1 MYPSR
6 ARGAIFLEM
15 SLTLQVLIALAAGFG
30 LGLPLAGVEAGPGV
44 LMLRG
49 LEPAGTLFINA
60 IRMTVIPLVV
70 SSLIV
75 GVTSAPDPRTVGRIG
90 ARAILL
96 FVVVLAAAS
105 GVGVL
110 VGYPLLGQFPLD
122 PAAVASM
129 QASAASAGASAAEGA
144 KAVPTFAEWVV
155 ALVPPNPIKA
165 AADGAM
171 LPLILASVAFAI
183 ALLQV
188 PLAKRTPVI
197 QVLDG
202 VMEASLTL
210 VRAILRL
217 APIGVFAL
225 TVGLAAKLGVSAL
238 AALAGYI
245 GVVSAICVVF
255 MGGVLYPAAVVI
267 GRTSLRDFA
276 RAALPSQTI
285 AFSSRSSLAALPA
298 MLEAVRD
305 TLRLPPTIGNFL
317 IPLAATMFRAG
328 AGIGQTVGV
337 LFIARLYGVDL
348 DAAQLL
354 TIALTSVVT
363 SFSVPGIPGGSIL
376 VMVPVLMAAG
386 IPVEGIGILLGA
398 DTIPD
403 MFRTTTNVTGHMTA
417 AVILARTERAAT
429 GATDTA
435 TPST

>member
-1 MYPSR
+1 
-6 ARGAIFLEM
+6 M
-15 SLTLQVLIALAAGFG
+15 SLTTQVLLALAAGFA
-30 LGLPLAGVEAGPGV
+30 LGLPLSGAETGMGAA
-44 LMLRG
+44 LLKG
-49 LEPAGTLFINA
+49 LDPVGTLFINA

-75 GVTSAPDPRTVGRIG
+75 GVTSAPDPKTVGRIG

-96 FVVVLAAAS
+96 FVVVLAAAA
-105 GVGVL
+105 GVGIL
-110 VGYPLLGQFPLD
+110 VGYPLLGLLPLD
-122 PAAVASM
+122 PAAVATM
-129 QASAASAGASAAEGA
+129 QASAASAGAAAAEGA

-155 ALVPPNPIKA
+155 GLVPPNPIKA

-188 PLAKRTPVI
+188 PLERRTPVI
-197 QVLDG
+197 RVLDG
-202 VMEASLTL
+202 VMEASLIL

-217 APIGVFAL
+217 APVGVFAL

-245 GVVSAICVVF
+245 GLVSAICVLF
-255 MGGVLYPAAVVI
+255 MGGVLYPAAVI
-267 GRTSLRDFA
+267 LGRTSFREFA
-276 RAALPSQTI
+276 RAALPAQTI

-305 TLRLPPTIGNFL
+305 RLRLPPTIGNFL

-348 DAAQLL
+348 SAAQLL

-417 AVILARTERAAT
+417 AVILSRGET
-429 GATDTA
+429 ATDTTHA
-435 TPST
+435 S

>member
-1 MYPSR
+1 
-6 ARGAIFLEM
+6 M
-15 SLTLQVLIALAAGFG
+15 SLTAQVLLALAAGFA
-30 LGLPLAGVEAGPGV
+30 LGLPLAGAETGAGAA
-44 LMLRG
+44 LLRG
-49 LEPAGTLFINA
+49 LDPVGALFINA

-75 GVTSAPDPRTVGRIG
+75 GVTAAPDPRTVGRIG

-110 VGYPLLGQFPLD
+110 VGYPLLGQLPLD
-122 PAAVASM
+122 PAVVAAM
-129 QASAASAGASAAEGA
+129 QASAASAGAQAAEGA
-144 KAVPTFAEWVV
+144 KAVPSLAEWVV

-188 PLAKRTPVI
+188 PLERRTPVI
-197 QVLDG
+197 RVLDG

-217 APIGVFAL
+217 APLGVFAL

-245 GVVSAICVVF
+245 GVVSAICVGF
-255 MGGVLYPAAVVI
+255 MGGVLYPAAVVL
-267 GRTSLRDFA
+267 GRTTLRDFA
-276 RAALPSQTI
+276 RAALPAQTI

-305 TLRLPPTIGNFL
+305 RLRLPPTIGNVL

-348 DAAQLL
+348 GAAQLL

-417 AVILARTERAAT
+417 AVILARGETSAAPT
-429 GATDTA
+429 
-435 TPST
+435 S

>member
-44 LMLRG
+44 LVLRG

-110 VGYPLLGQFPLD
+110 IGYPLLGQFPLD

-429 GATDTA
+429 GATDSA

>member
-1 MYPSR
+1 
-6 ARGAIFLEM
+6 
-15 SLTLQVLIALAAGFG
+15 
-30 LGLPLAGVEAGPGV
+30 
-44 LMLRG
+44 
-49 LEPAGTLFINA
+49 
-60 IRMTVIPLVV
+60 
-70 SSLIV
+70 
-75 GVTSAPDPRTVGRIG
+75 
-90 ARAILL
+90 
-96 FVVVLAAAS
+96 
-105 GVGVL
+105 
-110 VGYPLLGQFPLD
+110 
-122 PAAVASM
+122 M
-129 QASAASAGASAAEGA
+129 QASAASAGAQAAEGA
-144 KAVPTFAEWVV
+144 KAVPSLAEWVV

-188 PLAKRTPVI
+188 PLERRTPVI
-197 QVLDG
+197 RVLDG
-202 VMEASLTL
+202 VMEASLIL

-217 APIGVFAL
+217 APLGVFAL

-245 GVVSAICVVF
+245 GVVSAICVGF
-255 MGGVLYPAAVVI
+255 MGGVLYPAAVVL
-267 GRTSLRDFA
+267 GRTTLRDFA
-276 RAALPSQTI
+276 RAALPAQTI

-305 TLRLPPTIGNFL
+305 RLRLPPTIGNVL

-348 DAAQLL
+348 GAAQLL

-417 AVILARTERAAT
+417 AVILARGETSAAPT
-429 GATDTA
+429 
-435 TPST
+435 S

>member
-1 MYPSR
+1 
-6 ARGAIFLEM
+6 M
-15 SLTLQVLIALAAGFG
+15 SLTTQVLIALAAGFG

-44 LMLRG
+44 LVLRG
-49 LEPAGTLFINA
+49 LDPVGTLFVNA

-75 GVTSAPDPRTVGRIG
+75 GVTSAPDPKTVGRIG

-105 GVGVL
+105 AVGVL
-110 VGYPLLGQFPLD
+110 VGYPLLSQFPLD
-122 PAAVASM
+122 PAAVAAM
-129 QASAASAGASAAEGA
+129 QASAASAGATAAEGA

-245 GVVSAICVVF
+245 GVVSAICVLF
-255 MGGVLYPAAVVI
+255 MGGVLYPAAVVL

-276 RAALPSQTI
+276 RAALPAQMI

-305 TLRLPPTIGNFL
+305 RLRLPPTIGNVL

-337 LFIARLYGVDL
+337 LFIARLYGVEL

-417 AVILARTERAAT
+417 AVIIARGERGADAT
-429 GATDTA
+429 SA

>member
-1 MYPSR
+1 
-6 ARGAIFLEM
+6 M
-15 SLTLQVLIALAAGFG
+15 SLTLQVLLALAFGFG
-30 LGLPLAGVEAGPGV
+30 LGLPLAGVETGPGV
-44 LMLRG
+44 VVLRG
-49 LEPAGTLFINA
+49 LEPIGTLFINA

-96 FVVVLAAAS
+96 FVIVLAAAS

-110 VGYPLLGQFPLD
+110 VGYPLLAQFPLG
-122 PAAVASM
+122 PAAVAAM

-144 KAVPTFAEWVV
+144 KAVPSFAEWVV
-155 ALVPPNPIKA
+155 ALVPPNPITA

-202 VMEASLTL
+202 VMEGSLTL

-255 MGGVLYPAAVVI
+255 MGGVLYPAAVVL
-267 GRTSLRDFA
+267 GRTSLREFA
-276 RAALPSQTI
+276 RAALPAQTI

-305 TLRLPPTIGNFL
+305 RLRLPPTIGNFL

-348 DAAQLL
+348 SAAQLL
-354 TIALTSVVT
+354 TIAVTSVVT

-403 MFRTTTNVTGHMTA
+403 MFRTTTNVTGHITA
-417 AVILARTERAAT
+417 AVILARGER
-429 GATDTA
+429 GASASA

>member
-1 MYPSR
+1 
-6 ARGAIFLEM
+6 M
-15 SLTLQVLIALAAGFG
+15 SLTLQVLLALAFGFG
-30 LGLPLAGVEAGPGV
+30 LGLPLAGVETGPGATV
-44 LMLRG
+44 LRG
-49 LEPAGTLFINA
+49 LEPIGTLFINA

-75 GVTSAPDPRTVGRIG
+75 GVTSAPDPKTVGRIG

-110 VGYPLLGQFPLD
+110 VGSPLLGQLPLD
-122 PAAVASM
+122 PAAVAAM
-129 QASAASAGASAAEGA
+129 QASAASAGAQAAEGA
-144 KAVPTFAEWVV
+144 KAVPSFAEWVV

-188 PLAKRTPVI
+188 PEARRRPVI

-210 VRAILRL
+210 VRAILRF
-217 APIGVFAL
+217 APLGVFAL
-225 TVGLAAKLGVSAL
+225 TVGLAAKVGVSAL

-245 GVVSAICVVF
+245 GLVSAICVVF
-255 MGGVLYPAAVVI
+255 MGGVLYPAAVVW
-267 GRTSLRDFA
+267 GRTPLRAFA
-276 RAALPSQTI
+276 RAALPAQTI

-305 TLRLPPTIGNFL
+305 RLQLPPTIGNFL
-317 IPLAATMFRAG
+317 IPLASTMFRAG

-348 DAAQLL
+348 DLAQLL

-403 MFRTTTNVTGHMTA
+403 MFRTTTNVTGHLTA
-417 AVILARTERAAT
+417 AVILARTERPATTATPAAT
-429 GATDTA
+429 G
-435 TPST
+435 ST